1 MKKIVSTSLLLL
13 ANIIMLAH
21 TIVPHHHHNGF
32 VGALLERNIKER
44 SQDHHHAPSDHH
56 STSSDHHH
64 ASSDHHSTSS
74 EYHQTSGTHNQAPGT
89 HNHENNSETEKC
101 ALNEV
106 YTRSDNSPKFECYEN
121 YDYKTSKIFVSPR
134 GIDKFSLV
142 SEGGLPFRQKPYIE
156 SYYSKFSSGS
166 IGLRAPPVC

>member
-1 MKKIVSTSLLLL
+1 VKKIISTSLLLL

-32 VGALLERNIKER
+32 VVALLERNIKER
-44 SQDHHHAPSDHH
+44 SQDHHHASSGHNHTPSDHH
-56 STSSDHHH
+56 
-64 ASSDHHSTSS
+64 
-74 EYHQTSGTHNQAPGT
+74 QTPST
-89 HNHENNSETEKC
+89 HNHESNSETEKC

-121 YDYKTSKIFVSPR
+121 CDYKTSKTFVSPR

-142 SEGGLPFRQKPYIE
+142 NEGGLPFRQKPYIE

>member
-1 MKKIVSTSLLLL
+1 MLL

-32 VGALLERNIKER
+32 VVALLERNIKER
-44 SQDHHHAPSDHH
+44 SQDHHHASSGHNHTPSDHH
-56 STSSDHHH
+56 
-64 ASSDHHSTSS
+64 
-74 EYHQTSGTHNQAPGT
+74 QTPST
-89 HNHENNSETEKC
+89 HNHESNSETEKC

-121 YDYKTSKIFVSPR
+121 CDYKTSKTFVSPR

-142 SEGGLPFRQKPYIE
+142 NEGGLPFRQKPYIE

>member
-1 MKKIVSTSLLLL
+1 
-13 ANIIMLAH
+13 MLAH

-32 VGALLERNIKER
+32 VVALIERSIKER
-44 SQDHHHAPSDHH
+44 SQDHHHASSDHNHTPSDHH
-56 STSSDHHH
+56 KAPSTHHH
-64 ASSDHHSTSS
+64 ASSDHH
-74 EYHQTSGTHNQAPGT
+74 QAPST
-89 HNHENNSETEKC
+89 HNHESNRETEKC

-121 YDYKTSKIFVSPR
+121 CDYKASKTFVSPG

-142 SEGGLPFRQKPYIE
+142 NEGGLPFRQKPYIE

>member
-1 MKKIVSTSLLLL
+1 MLL

-32 VGALLERNIKER
+32 VVALLERSIKER
-44 SQDHHHAPSDHH
+44 SQDHHHASSDRNHTPSDHNHTSSDHNHTPSDHH
-56 STSSDHHH
+56 
-64 ASSDHHSTSS
+64 
-74 EYHQTSGTHNQAPGT
+74 QAPST
-89 HNHENNSETEKC
+89 HNHESNSETEKC

-121 YDYKTSKIFVSPR
+121 CDYKTSKTFVSPR

-142 SEGGLPFRQKPYIE
+142 NEGGLPFRQKPYIE

>member
-1 MKKIVSTSLLLL
+1 
-13 ANIIMLAH
+13 MLAH

-32 VGALLERNIKER
+32 VVALLERNIKER

-64 ASSDHHSTSS
+64 A
-74 EYHQTSGTHNQAPGT
+74 PGT
-89 HNHENNSETEKC
+89 HNHAPGTHHHESNSETEKC

-121 YDYKTSKIFVSPR
+121 CDYKTSKIFVSPR

-142 SEGGLPFRQKPYIE
+142 NEGGLPFRQKPYIE

-166 IGLRAPPVC
+166 IGLRAPPIC

>member
-1 MKKIVSTSLLLL
+1 MKKIISTSLLLL

-32 VGALLERNIKER
+32 VVALLERNIKER
-44 SQDHHHAPSDHH
+44 SQDHHHASSDHNHTPSDHH
-56 STSSDHHH
+56 
-64 ASSDHHSTSS
+64 
-74 EYHQTSGTHNQAPGT
+74 QAPST
-89 HNHENNSETEKC
+89 HNHESNSETEKC

-121 YDYKTSKIFVSPR
+121 CDYKTSKTFVSPR

-142 SEGGLPFRQKPYIE
+142 NEGGLPFRQKPYIE

>member
-1 MKKIVSTSLLLL
+1 LLL

-32 VGALLERNIKER
+32 VVALLERSIKER
-44 SQDHHHAPSDHH
+44 SQDHHHASSDHNHTPSGHNHTPSDHH
-56 STSSDHHH
+56 
-64 ASSDHHSTSS
+64 
-74 EYHQTSGTHNQAPGT
+74 QTPST
-89 HNHENNSETEKC
+89 HNHESNSETEKC

-121 YDYKTSKIFVSPR
+121 CDYKTSKTFVSPR

-142 SEGGLPFRQKPYIE
+142 NEGGLPFRQKPYIE

>member
-1 MKKIVSTSLLLL
+1 MLL

-32 VGALLERNIKER
+32 VVALLERNIKER

-64 ASSDHHSTSS
+64 A
-74 EYHQTSGTHNQAPGT
+74 PGT
-89 HNHENNSETEKC
+89 HNHAPGTHHHESNSETEKC

-121 YDYKTSKIFVSPR
+121 CDYKTSKIFVSPR

-142 SEGGLPFRQKPYIE
+142 NEGGLPFRQKPYIE

-166 IGLRAPPVC
+166 IGLRAPPIC

>member
-1 MKKIVSTSLLLL
+1 VKKIISTSLLLL

-32 VGALLERNIKER
+32 VVALLERNIKER
-44 SQDHHHAPSDHH
+44 SQDHHHASSDHNHTPSDHH
-56 STSSDHHH
+56 
-64 ASSDHHSTSS
+64 
-74 EYHQTSGTHNQAPGT
+74 QAPST
-89 HNHENNSETEKC
+89 HNHESNSETEKC

-121 YDYKTSKIFVSPR
+121 CDYKTSKTFVSPR

-142 SEGGLPFRQKPYIE
+142 NEGGLPFRQKPYIE

>member
-1 MKKIVSTSLLLL
+1 MLL

-32 VGALLERNIKER
+32 VVALLERNIKER
-44 SQDHHHAPSDHH
+44 SQDHHHASSDHNHTPSDHH
-56 STSSDHHH
+56 
-64 ASSDHHSTSS
+64 
-74 EYHQTSGTHNQAPGT
+74 QAPST
-89 HNHENNSETEKC
+89 HNHESNSETEKC

-121 YDYKTSKIFVSPR
+121 CDYKTSKTFVSPR

-142 SEGGLPFRQKPYIE
+142 NEGGLPFRQKPYIE

>member
-1 MKKIVSTSLLLL
+1 MKKIISTSLLLL

-32 VGALLERNIKER
+32 VVALLERNIKER
-44 SQDHHHAPSDHH
+44 SQDHHHASSGHNHTPSDHH
-56 STSSDHHH
+56 
-64 ASSDHHSTSS
+64 
-74 EYHQTSGTHNQAPGT
+74 QTPST
-89 HNHENNSETEKC
+89 HNHESNSETEKC

-121 YDYKTSKIFVSPR
+121 CDYKTSKTFVSPR

-142 SEGGLPFRQKPYIE
+142 NEGGLPFRQKPYIE

>member
-1 MKKIVSTSLLLL
+1 MKKITSTSLLLL

-32 VGALLERNIKER
+32 VVALLERNIKER

-64 ASSDHHSTSS
+64 A
-74 EYHQTSGTHNQAPGT
+74 PGT
-89 HNHENNSETEKC
+89 HNHAPGTHHHESNSETEKC

-121 YDYKTSKIFVSPR
+121 CDYKTSKIFVSPR

-142 SEGGLPFRQKPYIE
+142 NEGGLPFRQKPYIE

-166 IGLRAPPVC
+166 IGLRAPPIC